1 MTKWHIDNK
10 YTTMLVVAD
19 EDNCPICTVEC
30 RWDDEMDTISPTNQ
44 ELYVAELIRSAPELK
59 ECLQDLCT
67 AYRMLVGLDGAFDT
81 PLTNAERIL
90 RRVSERHY
98 DR

>member
-1 MTKWHIDNK
+1 MTDIEDIWKTMRDNPQDK
-10 YTTMLVVAD
+10 DIVD
-19 EDNCPICTVEC
+19 SFNRSCTAYNVHLLL
-30 RWDDEMDTISPTNQ
+30 Q
-44 ELYVAELIRSAPELK
+44 EVSEERKDMAELK
-59 ECLQDLCT
+59 ECLQDMCT

-98 DR
+98 G